1 MKTAKMLKKI
11 FYLKS
16 HYGGNSG
23 IYMIHKKEVTS
34 KNCVTSTLN
43 MRYTRCKC
51 TFNCS
56 IIRKKVQKNYHEIT
70 FHKKTFNKNIAE
82 ATENQQRVD
91 F

>member
-23 IYMIHKKEVTS
+23 IFMIHKKEVTS

-43 MRYTRCKC
+43 VRYTRCKC

-56 IIRKKVQKNYHEIT
+56 IIRKKVQKNMKSLFT
-70 FHKKTFNKNIAE
+70 KKPSIKIL
-82 ATENQQRVD
+82 QRLLKINRE
-91 F
+91 